1 MYHVDSLLHVR
12 VNRRSHWKQCKQVED
27 LHKEMRLSKFV
38 TWVLI
43 PSCASGVMLPQVKE
57 LSGDR

>member
-1 MYHVDSLLHVR
+1 M
-12 VNRRSHWKQCKQVED
+12 QQVED